1 MWKNAKVIMIHKS
14 PHDPNEPASFRPISL
29 LSCLGKILERIL
41 NERLTNWAE
50 KRKILINEQSG
61 FRRNRSTQDVLFKI
75 IEPTIRNLKNK
86 NKTGLVLFDFEKA
99 FDTIPHAN
107 ILQKLHKYRCPVMIG
122 KWIRSYLDG
131 RTFQIHDEID
141 SSLKPIKAGIPQGGC
156 LSALL
161 FAIFINDI
169 KKELK
174 KIGVKFALFADDI
187 SVWFSAKSLKKIN
200 KLLQKAID
208 KINKYAQKWGL
219 KLNTQKTKYML
230 IANNYNRPSYEL
242 SSNLSLEINNTK
254 IDKVKQ
260 AKLLGINL
268 DAGLTFESHFNEI
281 INKCSS
287 KLNLL
292 KILSSKHYG
301 LKTRTLL
308 TVYKLT
314 ILSIIQYSMLPFH
327 IIRKKIKKKLQI
339 IQNKALKI
347 IFKINRNTSN
357 NILHAIANIDTIEQ
371 RLKALSINYLTR
383 STVIDEE
390 IKEIIESYN
399 NATNK
404 PTKSILKIL
413 N

>member
-1 MWKNAKVIMIHKS
+1 MNKRGEILNNLLNQNKICVINNDTPTFRKSTNVLDLALCSNDLANNIKSFKVHTNFTVS
-14 PHDPNEPASFRPISL
+14 DHFPISFEIQTEL
-29 LSCLGKILERIL
+29 TRTKI
-41 NERLTNWAE
+41 
-50 KRKILINEQSG
+50 
-61 FRRNRSTQDVLFKI
+61 KI
-75 IEPTIRNLKNK
+75 IDWDCFKEIIKNIQPIIDPIETIEQLEQRIEDFTETIKKALENSTTE
-86 NKTGLVLFDFEKA
+86 KTA
-99 FDTIPHAN
+99 QNQQI
-107 ILQKLHKYRCPVMIG
+107 KLPG
-122 KWIRSYLDG
+122 
-131 RTFQIHDEID
+131 T
-141 SSLKPIKAGIPQGGC
+141 
-156 LSALL
+156 LL
-161 FAIFINDI
+161 FII
-169 KKELK
+169 KLK
-174 KIGVKFALFADDI
+174 KRLLRKHSKFRDSQIKNLAN
-187 SVWFSAKSLKKIN
+187 SLDN
-200 KLLQKAID
+200 
-208 KINKYAQKWGL
+208 
-219 KLNTQKTKYML
+219 
-230 IANNYNRPSYEL
+230 
-242 SSNLSLEINNTK
+242 
-254 IDKVKQ
+254 KVKQ

-308 TVYKLT
+308 TV
-314 ILSIIQYSMLPFH
+314 MLPFH